1 MAYEPKDNS
10 GALFKN
16 DRKEKVNHPDYQ
28 GDCLVNGKKMRIAG
42 WIKTSTHGKNFMS
55 LSFSEPREQ
64 QQNAGGNGPAPT
76 DPGYTSGQYRKQS
89 KGGGAQADL
98 DDEIPF

>member
-16 DRKEKVNHPDYQ
+16 DRKEKPNHPDYQ

-42 WIKTSTHGKNFMS
+42 WIKTSTHGKNYMS
-55 LSFSEPREQ
+55 LAFSEPREQ
-64 QQNAGGNGPAPT
+64 QQNATQGAAPA
-76 DPGYTSGQYRKQS
+76 G
-89 KGGGAQADL
+89 
-98 DDEIPF
+98 DDVGDEVPF

>member
-10 GALFKN
+10 GALFRN
-16 DRKEKVNHPDYQ
+16 DRKEKPNHPDYQ

-42 WIKTSTHGKNFMS
+42 WIKTSTHGKNYMS

-64 QQNAGGNGPAPT
+64 QNAGGNDSAPV
-76 DPGYTSGQYRKQS
+76 DP
-89 KGGGAQADL
+89 L
-98 DDEIPF
+98 DDAIPF